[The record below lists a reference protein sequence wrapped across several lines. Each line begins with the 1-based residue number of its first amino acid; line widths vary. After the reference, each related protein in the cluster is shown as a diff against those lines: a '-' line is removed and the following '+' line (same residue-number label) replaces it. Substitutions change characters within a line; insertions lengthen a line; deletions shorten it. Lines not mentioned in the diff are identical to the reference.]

1 MNQNSTIKAEHFYS
15 HPPASVWRALTSPDL
30 LARWWA
36 PGDIRATIGHRF
48 ELDMGQWGKQ
58 PCEVIAVEPER
69 LLRIRF
75 ATDTLDTILTWELN
89 AEEEGTRL
97 KLTHSGF
104 NLDTPMGRQA
114 FAGMRPGWPRV
125 LERIEDVL

>member
-1 MNQNSTIKAEHFYS
+1 
-15 HPPASVWRALTSPDL
+15 
-30 LARWWA
+30 
-36 PGDIRATIGHRF
+36 
-48 ELDMGQWGKQ
+48 
-58 PCEVIAVEPER
+58 VIAVEPER